1 MKSSRKFKKNI
12 SFLLLSAGLASAQLA
27 LAADNE
33 KDTTAQNTPAAEKKA
48 EQKPASKVKSLQRV
62 VVTAQHR
69 KQDLQDVPVSVTAV
83 KARDLAETGQ
93 RTYDLFN
100 LVPNAA
106 TENPDGESRPR
117 LYVRGLGTGDV
128 SASTVFPVGVYAD
141 GVYLNSPTAT
151 GVALF
156 DLERVEVLRG
166 PQGTLYGKNTTG
178 GAINYLSR
186 LPDFN
191 GPEGHLTLGLGNYSQ
206 QTLDA
211 AFGGAI
217 TDTIAARAAFITETR
232 DGFTKNLATNKYE
245 GGIDKTAYRVQV
257 LVKPSEDFDLLL
269 KVHKRTYDDNGS
281 NGSLPLGT
289 YNPGTAISYTR
300 PEGRYIENGVYNTGK
315 IEHEGESLTIN
326 KHFGDYV
333 LTSITAYDDISSNSI
348 GGGGTNPLENNS
360 RTKADTEWKQSSQ
373 EFRLTSPQESSLRW
387 IAGVHFFKEDLF
399 SDSIAARYQQSVAQ
413 LPAPLVAQSAAAPGY
428 RDTQY
433 EHDTKS
439 SAAYGNL
446 TYDFTKKFSVTGGLR
461 WTQEEKELDISLL
474 QYTQV
479 NLKGGNFWDVS
490 NLAPVAPAT
499 TLTANVDQNRQLE
512 KTWKD
517 WGWDL
522 TPEYKFSD
530 TFKTFFRYAR
540 GFRSGAINVGVQGN
554 LDPVRIVE
562 PEYVNS
568 YELGFKSEWLD
579 GELIANGNIFYND
592 YTDIQ
597 TNLLVP
603 NPAGGITS
611 ALANG
616 PKAEIK
622 GAEFEFDALLTENLR
637 GRLALAFLDS
647 EYTEFINRNPITG
660 EITGDNSGN
669 TLVRAPKFTL
679 GSSLDYTFPLDSGAS
694 IVAGVDARYR
704 DREYYLVDRQDIN
717 VDGPLS
723 QKAYSIINLRLT
735 YRSPDQKIRVAGYVN
750 NAADELYQV
759 HGRPGSG
766 GAGTYVITYGNPLTA
781 GVSLTLK
788 Y

>member
-1 MKSSRKFKKNI
+1 MSSSHKVKQGLTLL
-12 SFLLLSAGLASAQLA
+12 FLGVGLANAQLT
-27 LAADNE
+27 L
-33 KDTTAQNTPAAEKKA
+33 AAEKTANTNASNNSQTVEEKSPKKA
-48 EQKPASKVKSLQRV
+48 KVLQRV
-62 VVTAQHR
+62 LVTAQHR

-106 TENPDGESRPR
+106 SENPDGESRPR

-156 DLERVEVLRG
+156 DLDRVEVLRG

-178 GAINYLSR
+178 GAINYLSKQPSFNA
-186 LPDFN
+186 PD
-191 GPEGHLTLGLGNYSQ
+191 GHLTLGVGNYSQ
-206 QTLDA
+206 RTLDA

-217 TDTIAARAAFITETR
+217 TDTIAARAAFTTETR
-232 DGFTKNLATNKYE
+232 DGFTKNLATDKYE
-245 GGIDKTAYRVQV
+245 GGIDKKAYRIQV
-257 LVKPSEDFDLLL
+257 LVKPSEDFDVLL
-269 KVHKRTYDDNGS
+269 KVHKRDYDDNGS

-289 YNPGTAISYTR
+289 YNPNTPISYTR
-300 PEGRYIENGVYNTGK
+300 PEGRYIENGVYNTGA
-315 IEHEGESLTIN
+315 IEHEGESITIN
-326 KHFGDYV
+326 KHFGEYV
-333 LTSITAYDDISSNSI
+333 LTSITARDDITSNSI

-360 RTKADTEWKQSSQ
+360 RTKSDTEWNQASQ

-387 IAGVHFFKEDLF
+387 IAGLHFFKEDLS
-399 SDSIAARYQQSVAQ
+399 SDSVAARYQQSVAQ
-413 LPAPLVAQSAAAPGY
+413 LPSPLVAQSAATPGY

-439 SAAYGNL
+439 SAIYGNL
-446 TYDFTKKFSVTGGLR
+446 TYDFTKQFSLTGGLR
-461 WTQEEKELDISLL
+461 WTEEEKELDISLL
-474 QYTQV
+474 QYNFV

-490 NLAPVAPAT
+490 NLAPVSPAT
-499 TLTANVDQNRQLE
+499 ALTPSYNQSRELD

-530 TFKTFFRYAR
+530 TFKTFFRYSR

-579 GELIANGNIFYND
+579 GELVANGNIFYND

-622 GAEFEFDALLTENLR
+622 GAEFEFDALITSNLR

-647 EYTEFINRNPITG
+647 EYKDFINRNPLTG
-660 EITGDNSGN
+660 VITGDNSGN

-679 GSSLDYTFPLDSGAS
+679 GSSLDYTFPLASGGS
-694 IVAGVDARYR
+694 VIAGVDARYR
-704 DREYYLVDRQDIN
+704 DREYFLVDRQDLT
-717 VDGPLS
+717 VDAPLS
-723 QKAYSIINLRLT
+723 QKAYSIVNLRLT
-735 YRSPDQKIRVAGYVN
+735 YITADQKIRIAGYLN
-750 NAADELYQV
+750 NAGDKLYQV
-759 HGRPGSG
+759 HGRPGAG
-766 GAGTYVITYGNPLTA
+766 GAGTYVITYGNPLTS

>member
-1 MKSSRKFKKNI
+1 MTSSRKFKKGI
-12 SFLLLSAGLASAQLA
+12 GLLFLGAGLASAQYSM
-27 LAADNE
+27 AADDT
-33 KDTTAQNTPAAEKKA
+33 KDSSNTSKNAKANSQENATAPKKA
-48 EQKPASKVKSLQRV
+48 KTLQRV

-93 RTYDLFN
+93 HTYDIFN

-117 LYVRGLGTGDV
+117 LYVRGLGTGDT

-141 GVYLNSPTAT
+141 GVYLNSPIST

-186 LPDFN
+186 LPSFSETD
-191 GPEGHLTLGLGNYSQ
+191 GHVTLGVGNYSQ
-206 QTLDA
+206 RTIDA

-217 TDTIAARAAFITETR
+217 TETIAARAAFTTETR
-232 DGFTKNLATNKYE
+232 DGFTKNLATDKYE
-245 GGIDKTAYRVQV
+245 GGIDKKAYRVQV
-257 LVKPSEDFDLLL
+257 LVKPSDDLDVLF
-269 KVHKRTYDDNGS
+269 KIHKRDYDDNGS

-300 PEGRYIENGVYNTGK
+300 PDGRYIENQVYSTGQ
-315 IEHEGESLTIN
+315 IGHEGESITIN

-333 LTSITAYDDISSNSI
+333 LTSITAHDDITSNSI
-348 GGGGTNPLENNS
+348 GGGGTNPLENSS
-360 RTKADTEWKQSSQ
+360 RTKVDTEWDQYSQ
-373 EFRLTSPQESSLRW
+373 EFRLTSPQEDKLRW

-399 SDSIAARYQQSVAQ
+399 NDSIGARYQQSVAQ

-439 SAAYGNL
+439 SAAYGNIS
-446 TYDFTKKFSVTGGLR
+446 YDFTDKFSLTGGLR
-461 WTQEEKELDISLL
+461 WTQEEKDLDISLV
-474 QYTQV
+474 QYTTV
-479 NLKGGNFWDVS
+479 NLKGGNFWDIS
-490 NLAPVAPAT
+490 NLAPTTGT
-499 TLTANVDQNRQLE
+499 TLTPNVNQNRQLD
-512 KTWKD
+512 KTWKN
-517 WGWDL
+517 WGWEL
-522 TPEYKFSD
+522 TPEYKVSD

-579 GELIANGNIFYND
+579 GELTANGNIFYND

-622 GAEFEFDALLTENLR
+622 GAELELDALITSNFR

-647 EYTEFINRNPITG
+647 EYTEFINRNPLTG
-660 EITGDNSGN
+660 VVTGDNSGN
-669 TLVRAPKFTL
+669 TLVRSPKFTL

-704 DREYYLVDRQDIN
+704 GHEFFLVDRQDTSI
-717 VDGPLS
+717 DAPLS
-723 QKAYSIINLRLT
+723 QKGYSIVNLRLT
-735 YRSPDQKIRVAGYVN
+735 YTDPSKKVRIAGYVN
-750 NAADELYQV
+750 NATDELYQV
-759 HGRPGSG
+759 HGRPGTGS
-766 GAGTYVITYGNPLTA
+766 ATTYVITYGNPLTA
-781 GVSLTLK
+781 GLSLTLK